1 MYHTELAEIKK
12 QVEHLIE
19 MGFLRPRKRPWA
31 SSVLLL
37 IKKDRSLRFYV
48 DYRALNR
55 FTVKNSYLP
64 PRIDTLMDQ
73 IGSA

>member
-19 MGFLRPRKRPWA
+19 MGFVRPRKRPWA

-37 IKKDRSLRFYV
+37 IKKYGSLRFYV
-48 DYRALNR
+48 DDRALNR
-55 FTVKNSYLP
+55 FTVKNSDPP
-64 PRIDTLMDQ
+64 PRIDTLIDQ